1 MPTRQLTRED
11 FTAMA
16 VLAKARRELMV
27 TMFGGTQL
35 KFGTGSVLS
44 TGKSLLLSGKSIYS
58 QSSKIAKGGAQAG
71 KLLSTP
77 GIQQAV
83 EGFITQCAGIDNIHE
98 LLAVVSSEAL
108 SELVAEVTPVIGVL
122 YSGAKLA
129 KATKAVVDDAR
140 NLYNYADYKTGFRPS
155 DPQAAADAV
164 KAIIQRDLARHSVDL
179 ARQATAT
186 GTKIAGLF
194 ADFGT
199 ATTAGIG
206 LANAL
211 AGLGL
216 RLAALGM
223 DIRDLRAGNAR
234 LATPATLD
242 LSVFGECPILGCY
255 LLTCADTSQVAN
267 LFVADIGLPGWMDKV
282 EAMKR
287 EQMEPLLKIAT
298 KAIHASPLQLEGLA
312 SNKGTHQKQGFFAS
326 IKSKVTKKIL
336 G

>member
-11 FTAMA
+11 FAAMA
-16 VLAKARRELMV
+16 YLAKARRELV
-27 TMFGGTQL
+27 QAMFAGTQL
-35 KFGTGSVLS
+35 KFGTSSALS
-44 TGKSLLLSGKSIYS
+44 NGKSLLGSGKSVYS
-58 QSSKIAKGGAQAG
+58 QSSKLAKGAG
-71 KLLSTP
+71 EGSKLLSTP

-83 EGFITQCAGIDNIHE
+83 HGFITECAGIDNIHE
-98 LLAVVSSEAL
+98 LLAVISSEAL
-108 SELVAEVTPVIGVL
+108 SELVAEIAPVIGVL

-129 KATKAVVDDAR
+129 KATKAVVEDAY
-140 NLYNYADYKTGFRPS
+140 NLFNFSDYKAGFRPS

-164 KAIIQRDLARHSVDL
+164 KTIIQRDLARHSVDL

-223 DIRDLRAGNAR
+223 DIRDMRAGNAR

-242 LSVFGECPILGCY
+242 LTVFGDCPILGCY
-255 LLTCADTSQVAN
+255 LLTCSDTSSVAN
-267 LFVADIGLPGWMDKV
+267 FFVADIGLPGWMDKV

-287 EQMEPLLKIAT
+287 HQMDPLLKIAT
-298 KAIHASPLQLEGLA
+298 KAIDASPLQLEGLA
-312 SNKGTHQKQGFFAS
+312 SNKGTHMKKGFFAG
-326 IKSKVTKKIL
+326 IKSKVAKKIL